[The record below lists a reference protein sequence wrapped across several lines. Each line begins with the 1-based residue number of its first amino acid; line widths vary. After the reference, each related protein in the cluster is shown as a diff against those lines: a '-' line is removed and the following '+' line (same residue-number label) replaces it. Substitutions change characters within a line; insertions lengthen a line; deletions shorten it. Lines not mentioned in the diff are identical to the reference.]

1 MKTIFALAAIGL
13 LAGNCALRAQD
24 ASAIADR
31 QAAEERNNRLIG
43 KVEDLT
49 ASLDAQNKR
58 IADLQDQIRTLREEQ
73 AKPNADIV
81 GRDELKALAL
91 KIKEV
96 DEKRAA
102 DKELILKEIGR
113 LASVPAVAP
122 PTRKPT
128 KLTPKHADADPAN
141 DAPPADPNAKYEG
154 YEHVVKP
161 GDTLSKIVSY
171 YREKGVKVTMSQV
184 LKHPLN
190 AKLDAN
196 KVLVGQ
202 KIFIPDAK

>member
-1 MKTIFALAAIGL
+1 MKKILALAAIGL
-13 LAGNCALRAQD
+13 LAGNCALHAQD

-31 QAAEERNNRLIG
+31 QAAEERYQKLLG
-43 KVEDLT
+43 KMEDLT
-49 ASLDAQNKR
+49 ASFEAQNKR
-58 IADLQDQIRTLREEQ
+58 IADLQEQIKSVRDEQ
-73 AKPNADIV
+73 AKPNADVV
-81 GRDELKALAL
+81 GRDELKSLAV
-91 KIKEV
+91 KIKEI

-113 LASVPAVAP
+113 LASVPAVP
-122 PTRKPT
+122 SVRPKPRI
-128 KLTPKHADADPAN
+128 TPKPAETEP
-141 DAPPADPNAKYEG
+141 AADPNAKYEG

-171 YREKGVKVTMSQV
+171 YREKGVKVTLSQV

-202 KIFIPDAK
+202 KIFIPEGK

>member
-1 MKTIFALAAIGL
+1 MKKFFALAAIGW

-31 QAAEERNNRLIG
+31 QAAEERYNRLVG

-58 IADLQDQIRTLREEQ
+58 LADLQEQIKTLRDEQ
-73 AKPNADIV
+73 AKPNTDVV
-81 GRDELKALAL
+81 GRDELKSLAL

-113 LASVPAVAP
+113 LAQVPAVAP
-122 PTRKPT
+122 GKS
-128 KLTPKHADADPAN
+128 KVKVTPKHADTEPAN
-141 DAPPADPNAKYEG
+141 DAPVADPNAKYEG
-154 YEHVVKP
+154 YEHVVKS

-202 KIFIPDAK
+202 KIFIPDVK